1 MWIGQSTV
9 FYDGIAT
16 LESRHAMRSLVR
28 GRQGAMVTNDMGR
41 HIQID
46 GDDGGFSAYVAGP
59 ASGSGPGL
67 VVLQEWWGLVPQIRD
82 VCDRLARSGFV
93 ALAPDLYRG
102 ESTTD
107 PDEAGRMMMGL
118 EIERAGRDLGAAVE
132 ALRREPAVNGGRVG
146 CIGFCMGCQ
155 LALYAAC
162 LRPDIAAVVDCY
174 GVHPKVSLDL
184 ESCRAKV
191 LGVFAE
197 NDDFISSA
205 DVQLLDDALSKAGVD
220 AKLLTYVGVQHAF
233 MNDARPDVFDADTAV
248 EAWRDIENFLD
259 AELR

>member
-1 MWIGQSTV
+1 V
-9 FYDGIAT
+9 P
-16 LESRHAMRSLVR
+16 
-28 GRQGAMVTNDMGR
+28 TNDKGR
-41 HIQID
+41 EIQIASQD
-46 GDDGGFSAYVAGP
+46 GEFKAYLATP
-59 ASGSGPGL
+59 ASGHGPGL

-107 PDEAGRMMMGL
+107 PDVAGRLMMEL
-118 EIERAGRDLGAAVE
+118 EIERAGRDLEAAVE
-132 ALRREPAVNGGRVG
+132 ALRRESATTGSRIG
-146 CIGFCMGCQ
+146 CIGFCMGGQ

-162 LRPDIAAVVDCY
+162 LQPAIAAVVDCY
-174 GVHPKVSLDL
+174 GVHPNVSLDL
-184 ESCRAKV
+184 DSCRAKV

-197 NDDFISSA
+197 NDDFISAA
-205 DVQLLDDALSKAGVD
+205 DVQFLDEALSAAGVD

-233 MNDARPDVFDADTAV
+233 LNDARPDVFDADTAA
-248 EAWRDIENFLD
+248 EAWRDIETFLE

>member
-1 MWIGQSTV
+1 V
-9 FYDGIAT
+9 P
-16 LESRHAMRSLVR
+16 
-28 GRQGAMVTNDMGR
+28 TNDNGR
-41 HIQID
+41 EIQIASED
-46 GDDGGFSAYVAGP
+46 GEFRAYLATP
-59 ASGSGPGL
+59 ASGHGPGL

-107 PDEAGRMMMGL
+107 PDVAGRLMMEL

-132 ALRREPAVNGGRVG
+132 ALRRQSATSGSRVG
-146 CIGFCMGCQ
+146 CIGFCMGGQ

-162 LRPDIAAVVDCY
+162 LQPEIAAVVDCY
-174 GVHPKVSLDL
+174 GVHPKIPLDL
-184 ESCRAKV
+184 EACRAKV

-197 NDDFISSA
+197 NDEFISSA
-205 DVQLLDDALSKAGVD
+205 DVQILDEALSQAGVD
-220 AKLLTYVGVQHAF
+220 AKLLTYLGVQHAF
-233 MNDARPDVFDADTAV
+233 LNDARPDVFDAETAA
-248 EAWRDIENFLD
+248 EAWRDIETFLE

>member
-1 MWIGQSTV
+1 VVVRAERGDEVLANDKGREISIASE
-9 FYDGIAT
+9 DGEFA
-16 LESRHAMRSLVR
+16 
-28 GRQGAMVTNDMGR
+28 
-41 HIQID
+41 
-46 GDDGGFSAYVAGP
+46 AYVATP
-59 ASGSGPGL
+59 ASGQGPGV

-107 PDEAGRMMMGL
+107 PDVAGRLMMEL
-118 EIERAGRDLGAAVE
+118 EIERAGRDLEAAVE
-132 ALRREPAVNGGRVG
+132 ALRRESATTGHQIG
-146 CIGFCMGCQ
+146 CIGFCMGGQ

-162 LRPDIAAVVDCY
+162 RRSEIAAVVDCY
-174 GVHPKVSLDL
+174 GVHPKVSLDFGA
-184 ESCRAKV
+184 CRAKV

-197 NDDFISSA
+197 NDDFISAA
-205 DVQLLDDALSKAGVD
+205 DVQLLDEALSKAGVD

-233 MNDARPDVFDADTAV
+233 LNDARPDVFDAETAA
-248 EAWRDIENFLD
+248 EAWRDIETFLE

>member
-1 MWIGQSTV
+1 MAAVSPG
-9 FYDGIAT
+9 
-16 LESRHAMRSLVR
+16 
-28 GRQGAMVTNDMGR
+28 GRE
-41 HIQID
+41 IQIESED
-46 GDDGGFSAYVAGP
+46 GPFRAYVATP
-59 ASGSGPGL
+59 ASGQGPGL

-107 PDEAGRMMMGL
+107 PDVASRLMMNL
-118 EIERAGRDLGAAVE
+118 QIERAGRDLRAAID
-132 ALRREPAVNGGRVG
+132 ALRRQPETDGSSVG
-146 CIGFCMGCQ
+146 CIGFCMGGQ

-162 LRPDIAAVVDCY
+162 LQPEIAAVVDCY
-174 GVHPKVSLDL
+174 GVHPNVDLDF
-184 ESCRAKV
+184 SACRAKI

-197 NDDFISSA
+197 NDEFISAS
-205 DVQLLDDALSKAGVD
+205 DVQDLDQALSGAGLD

-233 MNDARPDVFDADTAV
+233 LNDARPDVFDANVAAQ
-248 EAWRDIENFLD
+248 AWRDIEAFLD

>member
-1 MWIGQSTV
+1 MLARAERGDEVLANDKGREITIASE
-9 FYDGIAT
+9 DGEFT
-16 LESRHAMRSLVR
+16 
-28 GRQGAMVTNDMGR
+28 
-41 HIQID
+41 
-46 GDDGGFSAYVAGP
+46 AYVATP
-59 ASGSGPGL
+59 ASGQGPGV

-107 PDEAGRMMMGL
+107 GHQ
-118 EIERAGRDLGAAVE
+118 I
-132 ALRREPAVNGGRVG
+132 G
-146 CIGFCMGCQ
+146 CIGFCMGGQ

-162 LRPDIAAVVDCY
+162 RRSEIAAVVDCY
-174 GVHPKVSLDL
+174 GVHPKVSLDFGA
-184 ESCRAKV
+184 CRAKV

-197 NDDFISSA
+197 NDDFISAA
-205 DVQLLDDALSKAGVD
+205 DVQLLDEALSKAGVD

-233 MNDARPDVFDADTAV
+233 LNDARPDVFDAETAA
-248 EAWRDIENFLD
+248 EAWRDIETFLE

>member
-1 MWIGQSTV
+1 VLFRASI
-9 FYDGIAT
+9 
-16 LESRHAMRSLVR
+16 VR
-28 GRQGAMVTNDMGR
+28 LAGGVPTNDKGR
-41 HIQID
+41 EIQIASED
-46 GDDGGFSAYVAGP
+46 GEFRAYVATP
-59 ASGSGPGL
+59 ASGHGPGL

-107 PDEAGRMMMGL
+107 PDVAGRLMMELEIEAGRLMMEL

-132 ALRREPAVNGGRVG
+132 ALRRQSATSGSRVG
-146 CIGFCMGCQ
+146 CIGFCMGGQ

-162 LRPDIAAVVDCY
+162 LQPEIAAVVDCY
-174 GVHPKVSLDL
+174 GVHPKIPLDL
-184 ESCRAKV
+184 EACRAKV

-197 NDDFISSA
+197 NDEFISSA
-205 DVQLLDDALSKAGVD
+205 DVQILDEALSQAGVD
-220 AKLLTYVGVQHAF
+220 AKLLTYLGVQHAF
-233 MNDARPDVFDADTAV
+233 LNDARPDVFDAETAA
-248 EAWRDIENFLD
+248 EAWRDIETFLE

>member
-1 MWIGQSTV
+1 V
-9 FYDGIAT
+9 P
-16 LESRHAMRSLVR
+16 
-28 GRQGAMVTNDMGR
+28 TNDKGR
-41 HIQID
+41 EIQIASED
-46 GDDGGFSAYVAGP
+46 GEFNAYLATP
-59 ASGSGPGL
+59 ASGQGPGL

-107 PDEAGRMMMGL
+107 PDVAGRLMMEL

-132 ALRREPAVNGGRVG
+132 ALRRQSATSGSRVG
-146 CIGFCMGCQ
+146 CIGFCMGGQ

-162 LRPDIAAVVDCY
+162 LQPEIAAVVDCY
-174 GVHPKVSLDL
+174 GVHPKIPLDL
-184 ESCRAKV
+184 EACRAKV

-197 NDDFISSA
+197 NDEFISAA
-205 DVQLLDDALSKAGVD
+205 DVQILDEALSQAGVD
-220 AKLLTYVGVQHAF
+220 SKLLTYLGVQHAF
-233 MNDARPDVFDADTAV
+233 LNDARPDVFDAETAA
-248 EAWRDIENFLD
+248 EAWRDIETFLE